1 MTVRPGAPY
10 HRCVTEDGKRPGD
23 LIHDWN
29 GVGEA
34 TRPKGHIALDDE
46 TLRDG
51 LQGPS
56 VVDPP
61 IETKKAILHAMDRL
75 GIDTADVGLPGAGP
89 RAVADVTALCKEIV
103 GSRLAIRPNCAAR
116 TVIRDIEPILRI
128 SSAVGVPIEACVFIG
143 SSGIRQYAED
153 WTVDRLL
160 SLTEEAVTFAVREG
174 LPVMYVTEDTTR
186 AQPTTLRRL
195 YGAAIRAGAG
205 RICVTDTVGHATPAG
220 VTALV
225 RFVAS
230 IVAESGREVGIDW
243 HGHRDR
249 GLAIPNV
256 LAAIEAG
263 VSRVHGCGLGIGER
277 AGNAAMELILVNLKL
292 LRWIDRD
299 LATLPE
305 YCRLISE
312 GCRMPIPRNYPVVGS
327 DAFETGTGVH
337 AAAVIKALRKGDT
350 WLADR
355 VYSGV
360 PASEVG
366 RAQSI
371 VIGPLSGR
379 SNVIFWLE
387 RHGLTPREEIV
398 ARIYEAAKKSDRVL
412 EEREILALA
421 GAP

>member
-1 MTVRPGAPY
+1 MTQDGA
-10 HRCVTEDGKRPGD
+10 RLQD

-29 GVGEA
+29 QSEEA
-34 TRPKGHIALDDE
+34 PRPEGHVALDDE

-61 IETKKAILHAMDRL
+61 IETKKAILHAMDGL

-89 RAVADVTALCKEIV
+89 RAVADVTALCREIV
-103 GSRLAIRPNCAAR
+103 DSRLKIRPNCAAR
-116 TVIRDIEPILRI
+116 TLIRDIEPILRI
-128 SSAVGVPIEACVFIG
+128 SSSVGVPIEACLFIG

-153 WTVDRLL
+153 WTIDVLL
-160 SLTEEAVTFAVREG
+160 KLTEEAVTFAVKEG

-186 AQPTTLRRL
+186 TKAETLRRL
-195 YGAAIRAGAG
+195 YGTAIRAGAQ

-220 VTALV
+220 VTAVV
-225 RFVAS
+225 RFVRS
-230 IVAESGREVGIDW
+230 IVAESGEAVGIDW

-249 GLAIPNV
+249 GLDIPNV
-256 LAAIEAG
+256 LAAISSGAT
-263 VSRVHGCGLGIGER
+263 RVHGCGLGIGER
-277 AGNAAMELILVNLKL
+277 AGNAAMELILVNLRL
-292 LRWIDRD
+292 LGWIERD
-299 LATLPE
+299 LTTLPE

-312 GCRMPIPRNYPVVGS
+312 GCRIPIPRNYPVVGS

-337 AAAVIKALRKGDT
+337 AAAVIKALKKGDT

-366 RAQSI
+366 RSQSI

-387 RHGLTPREEIV
+387 RHGLTPREEIIT
-398 ARIYEAAKKSDRVL
+398 RIYEAAKKSDRVL
-412 EEREILALA
+412 DEREILALA
-421 GAP
+421 GAS

>member
-1 MTVRPGAPY
+1 VTQDGA
-10 HRCVTEDGKRPGD
+10 RLQD

-29 GVGEA
+29 QSEEA
-34 TRPKGHIALDDE
+34 PRPEGHVALDDE

-61 IETKKAILHAMDRL
+61 IETKKAILHAMDGL

-89 RAVADVTALCKEIV
+89 RAVADVTALCREIV
-103 GSRLAIRPNCAAR
+103 DSRLKIRPNCAAR
-116 TVIRDIEPILRI
+116 TLIRDIEPILRI
-128 SSAVGVPIEACVFIG
+128 SSSVGVPIEACLFIG

-153 WTVDRLL
+153 WTIDVLL
-160 SLTEEAVTFAVREG
+160 KLTEEAVTFAVKEG

-186 AQPTTLRRL
+186 TKAETLRRL
-195 YGAAIRAGAG
+195 YGTAIRAGAQ

-220 VTALV
+220 VTAVV
-225 RFVAS
+225 RFVRS
-230 IVAESGREVGIDW
+230 IVAESGEAVGIDW

-249 GLAIPNV
+249 GLDIPNV
-256 LAAIEAG
+256 LAAISSGAT
-263 VSRVHGCGLGIGER
+263 RVHGCGLGIGER
-277 AGNAAMELILVNLKL
+277 AGNAAMELILVNLRL
-292 LRWIDRD
+292 LGWIERD
-299 LATLPE
+299 LTTLPE

-312 GCRMPIPRNYPVVGS
+312 GCRIPIPRNYPVVGS

-337 AAAVIKALRKGDT
+337 AAAVIKALKKGDT

-366 RAQSI
+366 RSQSI

-387 RHGLTPREEIV
+387 RHGLTPREEIIT
-398 ARIYEAAKKSDRVL
+398 RIYEAAKKSDRVL
-412 EEREILALA
+412 DEREILALA
-421 GAP
+421 GAS